1 MHNGRVVPG
10 RPTNRS
16 HNNTYISVRARGN
29 IQNIPGWC
37 CHLCTSCG
45 SAKHRLDGRATMS
58 IESVCQVVRS
68 WVGVGSFHTPLFGVV
83 YFSIASVR
91 EYLDT
96 PSYVPSRAPRTA
108 STEYMITYDGSYF
121 AFFFKLVI
129 RTSLSAMLPVPLQL
143 CTAQPRRTRTAVC
156 ILHQLHAQNARL
168 FRPSACRFPRV
179 DTATC
184 TLACRQPF
192 ACGLN

>member
-1 MHNGRVVPG
+1 MNNRVLQNDRVGPG

-16 HNNTYISVRARGN
+16 HNNTYISVPARGH
-29 IQNIPGWC
+29 IENIPDWC
-37 CHLCTSCG
+37 CHLYTSCG

-58 IESVCQVVRS
+58 IESVCQVARS
-68 WVGVGSFHTPLFGVV
+68 WVGVGSFHTPLFGDV

-108 STEYMITYDGSYF
+108 STEYMITPRILRSF
-121 AFFFKLVI
+121 
-129 RTSLSAMLPVPLQL
+129 LSWLSERVMDAHCSSAAVHR
-143 CTAQPRRTRTAVC
+143 ARTAVC

-168 FRPSACRFPRV
+168 LRPSACRFPRV
-179 DTATC
+179 DIATC
-184 TLACRQPF
+184 TLACRQSHVGRINLPF
-192 ACGLN
+192 